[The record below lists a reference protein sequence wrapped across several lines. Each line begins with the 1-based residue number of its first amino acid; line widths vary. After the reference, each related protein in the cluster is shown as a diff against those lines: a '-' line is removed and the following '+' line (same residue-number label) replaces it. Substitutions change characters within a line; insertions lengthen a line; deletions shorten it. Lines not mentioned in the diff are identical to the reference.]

1 MKAGGKK
8 SIALFLVISLLAL
21 IGNLLAKERRGAKLI
36 IQKKDDQQV
45 KGKLITVKQNSLLLL
60 SEY

>member
-8 SIALFLVISLLAL
+8 FIALFLVISLLVL
-21 IGNLLAKERRGAKLI
+21 TGNLLAKERRRAKLI